1 MKNISDLD
9 IKHHEEMN
17 GGKEPRTCTGMKA
30 GTEDLWDTGSRTSV
44 KKEPGGGRPECFG
57 FPLDLRTTTRDL
69 ELKNLENRG

>member
-1 MKNISDLD
+1 
-9 IKHHEEMN
+9 MN
-17 GGKEPRTCTGMKA
+17 GGKGNECSLWTFTGMKA

-57 FPLDLRTTTRDL
+57 FPLDMRTTTRDL